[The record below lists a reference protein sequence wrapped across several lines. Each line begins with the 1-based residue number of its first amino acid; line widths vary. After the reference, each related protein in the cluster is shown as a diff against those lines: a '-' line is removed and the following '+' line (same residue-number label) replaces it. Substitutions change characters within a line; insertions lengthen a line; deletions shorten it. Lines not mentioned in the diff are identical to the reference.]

1 MDIGDMPKVELFVK
15 WLSCDYYCDKVAV
28 GLSLSGNLLCKQFNR
43 SMKCNLTLSVYA
55 LVAV

>member
-1 MDIGDMPKVELFVK
+1 MPEVELFVE
-15 WLSCDYYCDKVAV
+15 WLSSDYYCDKVV
-28 GLSLSGNLLCKQFNR
+28 GGLSLSANLLCKQFNR